1 MKALGRVWAEID
13 LDALVYNFRTVK
25 KFLGDKKI
33 MLAIK
38 ADAYGHGAREVAKC
52 LVNEGLEMVGVASVA
67 EGIDL
72 RTDGGLEI
80 PILVLSP
87 TPYDEI
93 PEIFNYRLTPTIT
106 ERNFAKLLT
115 AAARER
121 NCRLKVHVE
130 VDTGM
135 GRTGF
140 AYDDALTAIVEIA
153 NNPSFE
159 LEGIFTHFPSA
170 DSDPDFTRKQIDDFN
185 RLLARLAHAGVH
197 PPLKHSAN
205 SSGFLNFP
213 ESHFEMIRPGLSVYG
228 IYPHQSVEKKID
240 LRPVMSLKTRVVN
253 LQSLSNGQS
262 VSYGRSFFTRRTSLI
277 AVLSC
282 GYGDGY
288 PRLLSNRG
296 EVLLNGKRARITGAV
311 CMDLTMVDVTDHP
324 APKIGDEVLL
334 IGDGIS
340 VHEVATWAETIPY
353 EIICLISPRVP
364 RVYLHD
370 GKPEKIRTLLDL

>member
-1 MKALGRVWAEID
+1 MEALGRVWAEIN
-13 LDALVYNFRTVK
+13 LDALVDNFRSVK
-25 KFLGDKKI
+25 RQVGNKKI

-52 LVNEGLEMVGVASVA
+52 LVKEGLDMVGVASVA

-72 RTDGGLEI
+72 RTDGGLTI

-93 PEIFNYRLTPTIT
+93 LDVFNYHLTPTIT
-106 ERNFAKLLT
+106 ELDFARLVAAT
-115 AAARER
+115 AEER
-121 NCRLKVHVE
+121 RCRLKVQVE

-140 AYDDALTAIVEIA
+140 AYADALGAILEIA
-153 NNPSFE
+153 QNPALE
-159 LEGIFTHFPSA
+159 LEGIFTHFPAA
-170 DSDPDFTRKQIDDFN
+170 DSDLEFTRNQITDFN
-185 RLLARLAHAGVH
+185 RLLTRLAQAGVT
-197 PPLKHSAN
+197 PPLKHAAN

-213 ESHFEMIRPGLSVYG
+213 ESHFDMVRPGLTVYG
-228 IYPHQSVEKKID
+228 IYPNHSLQPKID

-253 LQSLSNGQS
+253 LQRLARGQS
-262 VSYGRSFFTRRTSLI
+262 VSYGRSFRLERDSQI

-296 EVLLNGKRARITGAV
+296 EVLLRGKRAPIVGAV

-324 APKIGDEVLL
+324 VVNIGDEVLL
-334 IGDGIS
+334 MGDGIS
-340 VHEVATWAETIPY
+340 VHEVAAWAETIPY

-364 RVYLHD
+364 RVYLHN
-370 GKPEKIRTLLDL
+370 GKRETIRTLLTL